1 MHGNIEGTKI
11 STQANSPSWAR
22 SFWRPSIRKTKEKQE
37 KWKERARLA
46 QEKKRKLEEKIPPPP
61 KKNIGKIE
69 KVSQKRGKSKQ
80 KPNPHPPKKIQGCRM
95 LLGGAL
101 YIFMCQAW
109 WTIRFDIDAWV
120 DCKFC
125 GDRFHIRCTNL
136 PVPDDLGDHLII
148 PAIFVP

>member
-1 MHGNIEGTKI
+1 MGKVFLEAI
-11 STQANSPSWAR
+11 NSENK
-22 SFWRPSIRKTKEKQE
+22 RKTREM
-37 KWKERARLA
+37 ERTS
-46 QEKKRKLEEKIPPPP
+46 QVSPGEEKKIRGKNTPPPP

-69 KVSQKRGKSKQ
+69 KVCQKREKSKQ
-80 KPNPHPPKKIQGCRM
+80 KPNPHPPPKKIQGCRM

-109 WTIRFDIDAWV
+109 WTIRSDIDAWV